1 MSKKKSLA
9 ENIAEIKE
17 RSRSQYASIALSTRL
32 SELDASYKKIDS
44 NNLEVLKYFPVAIV
58 ACIEAYFKMAIKE
71 VVDKRKDLIRN
82 ATNLVNSNIKLDA
95 EILISL
101 DENELTLGDLIAHSC
116 SYSKFENVLSSV
128 STIIGKQFA
137 NELVNVQDRF
147 RHLYYDEP
155 LKPILSDAEATF
167 KNVKKIYEL
176 RHIICHE
183 IASSH
188 VFDYEEIKDAF
199 EDCVQ
204 FLLASDEVIANT
216 IEPNYPRTQAEMNER
231 AIEDL
236 MAVSEKLDNL
246 SNEITKLLEPSQ
258 VFEFNKMQSEWL
270 SFAEGWADFESGY
283 YENGSLRS
291 TTRNYTFVHMYEER
305 IASLE
310 KYKTFLVDI

>member
-1 MSKKKSLA
+1 
-9 ENIAEIKE
+9 
-17 RSRSQYASIALSTRL
+17 
-32 SELDASYKKIDS
+32 
-44 NNLEVLKYFPVAIV
+44 
-58 ACIEAYFKMAIKE
+58 MAIKE
-71 VVDKRKDLIRN
+71 LVDKRKDLLRN
-82 ATNLVNSNIKLDA
+82 ATNLVNSNIKLDV

-101 DENELTLGDLIAHSC
+101 DENALTLGDLIAHSR
-116 SYSKFENVLSSV
+116 SYSKFENILSSV
-128 STIIGKQFA
+128 TTIIGKSFA
-137 NELVNVQDRF
+137 NELANVQDRF

-155 LKPILSDAEATF
+155 LKPILSDATATF
-167 KNVKKIYEL
+167 KNVQKIYEL

-188 VFDYEEIKDAF
+188 VFDYDEIRDAF

-236 MAVSEKLDNL
+236 TKVSEKLNILSDEIINL
-246 SNEITKLLEPSQ
+246 LDPNQ
-258 VFEFNKMQSEWL
+258 VIEFNKMQSEWL

-283 YENGSLRS
+283 FEHGSLRF
-291 TTRNYTFVHMYEER
+291 TTRNYAFVRMYEER

-310 KYKTFLVDI
+310 KYKSLLVDI